1 MLRMVKTGLHTLRV
15 ALVVLLA
22 VALTGVA
29 PLRAAQAQPIVNAAE
44 ARADL
49 QATLARAD
57 VQAELVTLGVSADEA
72 SARVASMSDA
82 EVLALHGK
90 VADLPAGQGFAEAVA
105 GILLVTLLVF
115 VITDLLGYTDV
126 LPFINPLPR
135 PAN

>member
-1 MLRMVKTGLHTLRV
+1 MLTIGRTGLRTLRA
-15 ALVVLLA
+15 ALVILLA
-22 VALTGVA
+22 VALSGVA
-29 PLRAAQAQPIVNAAE
+29 PLRAAQAQPIVDAAK
-44 ARADL
+44 ARAEL
-49 QATLARAD
+49 QATLVRAD
-57 VQAELVTLGVSADEA
+57 VQAELTALGVSAEEA
-72 SARVASMSDA
+72 SARVASLSDA

-90 VADLPAGQGFAEAVA
+90 IAAQPAGQGFAEAVA